1 MDADPIPLSSLC
13 VIPTGDEERERTRKK
28 RAGRQTGKQEEH
40 SFIVR
45 VRTPEREE
53 GRNEEEIALMCGC
66 LPLKA
71 TIKCN
76 KVSIIQVVFGSYFL
90 QMY

>member
-53 GRNEEEIALMCGC
+53 GRNEEEIASHGRPHVW
-66 LPLKA
+66 LPSFESH
-71 TIKCN
+71 N
-76 KVSIIQVVFGSYFL
+76 K
-90 QMY
+90 M